1 MTGPGTATGQ
11 EPPRGGQQGPPDR
24 GPQPGTPDR
33 GGGWRPRHRPP
44 WWPDG
49 EPWPPTE
56 WGGPQW
62 WWGGRRGSGPPHR
75 WGPRSRA
82 GLARR
87 FGCFL
92 LVLVLLAL
100 WTIALAAWL
109 IATLFGLGGAD
120 PGFGPPVRLGV
131 LLVLLVGL
139 GALSYGIRLV
149 RRIGPPLGELVD
161 AAGRVEAGD
170 YTVRVPDDRRGPS
183 ELRHLGRAFN
193 TMTARLES
201 DDDRRRRL
209 LADVGHELRTPLAVI
224 QGHLEA
230 MLDGV
235 YPADEAHLRPI
246 LDETRVM
253 ARLIEDLRTVS
264 LAEAGSLPLHREP
277 TDVAIVVA
285 EVARSFQPGGEAAG
299 VQVIAETPDDLPLVD
314 LDPVR
319 IREVVANL
327 VDNAIRYAGVDG
339 TVRITAFEDH
349 DAIVVVV
356 ADTGPGIAPELL
368 PNVFDRFA
376 KSADSRGSGLGLAI
390 AKAIVEAHGGR
401 ISAES
406 PTSGGTRIRFEIP
419 IGQDVGRGAH

>member
-1 MTGPGTATGQ
+1 VTD
-11 EPPRGGQQGPPDR
+11 PDPELGR
-24 GPQPGTPDR
+24 ER
-33 GGGWRPRHRPP
+33 SWRPRNKPP
-44 WWPDG
+44 WWPEG

-56 WGGPQW
+56 WRGPPW
-62 WWGGRRGSGPPHR
+62 WWGGRMGA
-75 WGPRSRA
+75 GPRSWGRGHGRA

-92 LVLVLLAL
+92 VLLVVLAL
-100 WTIALAAWL
+100 WTVALAVWL

-120 PGFGPPVRLGV
+120 PGLGPPIRLGV

-149 RRIGPPLGELVD
+149 RGIGPPLGELVD

-170 YTVRVPDDRRGPS
+170 YAVRVPDDQRGPA
-183 ELRHLGRAFN
+183 ELRHLARAFN

-201 DDDRRRRL
+201 DDARRRRL

-253 ARLIEDLRTVS
+253 ARLIDDLRTVS
-264 LAEAGSLPLHREP
+264 LAEAGALPLHREP

-285 EVARSFQPGGEAAG
+285 EVARSFQPRGEAAG
-299 VQVIAETPDDLPLVD
+299 VHVVAETPDDLPLVD
-314 LDPVR
+314 LDPIR

-327 VDNAIRYAGVDG
+327 VDNAIRYAGTGG
-339 TVRITAFEDH
+339 TVRISATQA
-349 DAIVVVV
+349 DAAIAVEV
-356 ADTGPGIAPELL
+356 ADTGPGIAADLL
-368 PNVFDRFA
+368 PSVFDRFS
-376 KSADSRGSGLGLAI
+376 KSAESRGSGLGLAI
-390 AKAIVEAHGGR
+390 ARAIVEAHGGR
-401 ISAES
+401 ISADS
-406 PTSGGTRIRFEIP
+406 PPAGGTRIRFEVP
-419 IGQDVGRGAH
+419 IDQGPGTVAR

>member
-1 MTGPGTATGQ
+1 M
-11 EPPRGGQQGPPDR
+11 
-24 GPQPGTPDR
+24 
-33 GGGWRPRHRPP
+33 GGGPRY
-44 WWPDG
+44 W
-49 EPWPPTE
+49 
-56 WGGPQW
+56 
-62 WWGGRRGSGPPHR
+62 GRRHGRG
-75 WGPRSRA
+75 

-92 LVLVLLAL
+92 VVLVLLAL
-100 WTIALAAWL
+100 WTIALAVWL
-109 IATLFGLGGAD
+109 IATLLGLGGAD

-149 RRIGPPLGELVD
+149 RGIGPPLGGLVD

-170 YTVRVPDDRRGPS
+170 YAVRVPDDQRGPS

-201 DDDRRRRL
+201 DDARRRRL

-235 YPADEAHLRPI
+235 YPADEAHLRPV

-253 ARLIEDLRTVS
+253 ARLIDDLRTVS
-264 LAEAGSLPLHREP
+264 LAEAGALPLHREP
-277 TDVAIVVA
+277 TDVGIVVA
-285 EVARSFQPGGEAAG
+285 EVARSFQPRGEAAG
-299 VQVIAETPDDLPLVD
+299 VRVVAETPDDLPLVD
-314 LDPVR
+314 VDPIR

-327 VDNAIRYAGVDG
+327 VDNAIRYAGKDG
-339 TVRITAFEDH
+339 TVRITATQAGASIAVE
-349 DAIVVVV
+349 VG
-356 ADTGPGIAPELL
+356 DTGPGIAVDLL
-368 PNVFDRFA
+368 PSVFDRFS
-376 KSADSRGSGLGLAI
+376 KSAESRGSGLGLAI
-390 AKAIVEAHGGR
+390 AKAIVEAHGGG

-406 PTSGGTRIRFEIP
+406 TPGGGTRIRFEIP
-419 IGQDVGRGAH
+419 TDQGPGTVAR

>member
-1 MTGPGTATGQ
+1 MTGPGAEEGTK
-11 EPPRGGQQGPPDR
+11 PPPD
-24 GPQPGTPDR
+24 GPAADPDER
-33 GGGWRPRHRPP
+33 SGATSADRRWRPRHRPP
-44 WWPDG
+44 WWPEG

-56 WGGPQW
+56 WGGPPW
-62 WWGGRRGSGPPHR
+62 WWGGQMGG
-75 WGPRSRA
+75 GPRSWGRRRGRA

-92 LVLVLLAL
+92 VVLVLLAL

-120 PGFGPPVRLGV
+120 TGFGPPIRLGV

-139 GALSYGIRLV
+139 AAFSYGIRLV
-149 RRIGPPLGELVD
+149 RGIGPPLGELVD

-170 YTVRVPDDRRGPS
+170 YAVRVPDDQRGPS

-201 DDDRRRRL
+201 DDTSRRRL
-209 LADVGHELRTPLAVI
+209 LADVGHELRTPLTVI

-264 LAEAGSLPLHREP
+264 LAEAGSLALHREP
-277 TDVAIVVA
+277 TDVAIVAA
-285 EVARSFQPGGEAAG
+285 EVARSFQPRGEAAG
-299 VQVIAETPDDLPLVD
+299 VQVVAETPDDLPLVD
-314 LDPVR
+314 LDPIR

-327 VDNAIRYAGVDG
+327 VDNAIRYAGTGG
-339 TVRITAFEDH
+339 TVRITATEDH
-349 DAIVVVV
+349 GAIVVEVG
-356 ADTGPGIAPELL
+356 DTGPGIAPELL
-368 PNVFDRFA
+368 PSVFDRFS
-376 KSADSRGSGLGLAI
+376 KSAESRGSGLGLAI
-390 AKAIVEAHGGR
+390 ARAIVEAHGGR
-401 ISAES
+401 ISADS
-406 PTSGGTRIRFEIP
+406 PPSGGTRIRFEIP
-419 IGQDVGRGAH
+419 IGQDDGRGAR